1 MARGQPRG
9 ATSRRRLL
17 LRIGVPVVL
26 LGAVGVAIADLI
38 PGSAR
43 RLDDATAAWI
53 VAAVAAEAVA
63 CLSYAD
69 LFHAVFSA
77 GRWRVAPLRSAQIA
91 LGELAAFVVVP
102 TGAGGPALR
111 IWALMTG
118 RMPFGVIIERSVVHA
133 ALLNIPVALA
143 AAVLGLTVALGLG
156 PAHTSTLIALTPA
169 ALAVGAT
176 ALTLLLA
183 RYVRT
188 QGPAP
193 RTGWRRFS
201 HEAAESLPGGIRQ
214 IPAGLRSPRRI
225 LGGLGYWTGDC
236 GVLVLAF
243 AALGGSPPLEV
254 IVLAYMLGQLGNA
267 LPLPGGIGGV
277 EPLMLGVLSSSGVD
291 LALGGAA
298 VLLYRI
304 VSLGLQT
311 GLGTLAVLALVP
323 ALTPA
328 GADAGAPASAD
339 AGPGRPAAPASAE
352 AGPGQPAAPPSA
364 EAGPGTPSVPEA
376 RRHWR

>member
-1 MARGQPRG
+1 M
-9 ATSRRRLL
+9 LL
-17 LRIGVPVVL
+17 LRIGVLAVL
-26 LGAVGVAIADLI
+26 LGAVSFAIADLI
-38 PGSAR
+38 PGSGR
-43 RLDDATAAWI
+43 RLDNVRPDWI
-53 VAAVAAEAVA
+53 AAAVAAEAVA
-63 CLSYAD
+63 CLAYAD
-69 LFHAVFSA
+69 LFHTVFSA
-77 GRWRVAPLRSAQIA
+77 ARWRVAPLRSAQIA

-133 ALLNIPVALA
+133 ALLNIPVVA
-143 AAVLGLTVALGLG
+143 AGAALGLTVALGLG
-156 PAHTSTLIALTPA
+156 PAHTSTLVALTPV

-176 ALTLLLA
+176 AVTLLLA
-183 RYVRT
+183 RYVRA

-201 HEAAESLPGGIRQ
+201 HEAAEALPDGIRQ

-225 LGGLGYWTGDC
+225 LSGAGYWAGDC

-243 AALGGSPPLEV
+243 AALGSSPPIEV
-254 IVLAYMLGQLGNA
+254 IVLAYMLGQLGNV

-291 LALGGAA
+291 LGLGAAA

-311 GLGTLAVLALVP
+311 GLGTLAVMTLLP
-323 ALTPA
+323 ALTRS
-328 GADAGAPASAD
+328 GADAAAATAPSEPDAPAT
-339 AGPGRPAAPASAE
+339 PAAAE
-352 AGPGQPAAPPSA
+352 AA
-364 EAGPGTPSVPEA
+364 PGTPSVPEPT
-376 RRHWR
+376 RP